1 MLRLLRVVS
10 LGAAGFLPAVSFADQ
25 LPAGLKVINGF
36 GNTIYQMAERTG
48 GSPAEWDRAE
58 ADLLVQF
65 QFLRAQGQ
73 LQPTQLDG
81 KGRTLLIHAAAEGYA
96 FAVSYLLTL
105 DEVKETLDLADEQG
119 LTAYAHSQ
127 LALRQTLLACF
138 PDVEQ
143 MNPFVAVPFMVKQ
156 PYYQDRAPYPRI
168 TQMLAR
174 AGAATGVEAARAM
187 FLDRCET
194 ADPALRAEVA
204 TAGDLQAVLFGETRK
219 AKIRACEREAQDAIE
234 LVESL
239 APEGKPLD
247 QKWRGLLTHL
257 QQALSDCSAS
267 EVD

>member
-1 MLRLLRVVS
+1 LLKVVF
-10 LGAAGFLPAVSFADQ
+10 LVAAGLLPAVSFADE
-25 LPAGLKVINGF
+25 LPAGLKAINGF

-58 ADLLVQF
+58 ADLLAQL
-65 QFLRAQGQ
+65 QSLRAQGQ
-73 LQPTQLDG
+73 LQPTQMDG
-81 KGRTLLIHAAAEGYA
+81 KGRTLLIHAAMNGYA
-96 FAVSYLLTL
+96 FVVSYLLNL
-105 DEVKETLDLADEQG
+105 DEVQETLDVADKQG
-119 LTAYAHSQ
+119 LTAFAHSQ

-143 MNPFVAVPFMVKQ
+143 MNPFVAVPFLVKQ

-168 TQMLAR
+168 AQMLAG

-204 TAGDLQAVLFGETRK
+204 TAGDLQSVLFGETRK

-247 QKWRGLLTHL
+247 EKWQGLLTHL

-267 EVD
+267 DVD